1 MLGTYVNI
9 ICFFF
14 LIVLPENQ
22 TKGRINTKCQCPPFY
37 TTSAR
42 LFEAPLAIGF
52 SCAMAEWSIRSTS
65 EQRGAVKFASLPMT
79 KIEKET
85 VTI

>member
-1 MLGTYVNI
+1 MLDTYVNI

-22 TKGRINTKCQCPPFY
+22 TKGHINTKCQCPPFY

-42 LFEAPLAIGF
+42 FFEAPLAIGF
-52 SCAMAEWSIRSTS
+52 SCTMAEWSIRSTS
-65 EQRGAVKFASLPMT
+65 EQRDAVKFASLAMT